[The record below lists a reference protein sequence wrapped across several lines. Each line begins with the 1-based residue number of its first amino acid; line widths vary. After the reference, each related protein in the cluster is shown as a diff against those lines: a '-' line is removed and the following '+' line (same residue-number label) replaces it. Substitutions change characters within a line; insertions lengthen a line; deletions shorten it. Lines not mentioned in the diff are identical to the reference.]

1 MRRQSHRG
9 LKRIIQLEHIEKEG
23 THMNGYVLAY
33 IGGILT
39 GAGLLF
45 ANHKS
50 IETALKKSESKH
62 QKELGQLRTEN
73 AQLRRNYDDLER
85 SMDCTDAF
93 RRGRQA
99 GRNDPATE
107 AERFARTFEG
117 RRNVQFKDTSKQ
129 SA

>member
-1 MRRQSHRG
+1 
-9 LKRIIQLEHIEKEG
+9 
-23 THMNGYVLAY
+23 MNGYVLAY

-50 IETALKKSESKH
+50 IEAALKKSENRH
-62 QKELGQLRTEN
+62 QKEIGQLRTEN
-73 AQLRRNYDDLER
+73 AQLRRDYNDLER
-85 SMDCTDAF
+85 SMDCKDAF
-93 RRGRQA
+93 RRGKQA
-99 GRNDPATE
+99 GIDDPATN

-117 RRNVQFKDTSKQ
+117 RRNVQFRDTSKQ